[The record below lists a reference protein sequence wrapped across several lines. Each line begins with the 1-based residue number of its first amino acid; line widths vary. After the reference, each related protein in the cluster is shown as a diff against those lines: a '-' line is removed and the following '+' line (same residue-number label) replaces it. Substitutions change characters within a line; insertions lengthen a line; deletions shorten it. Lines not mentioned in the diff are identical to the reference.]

1 MPPKKRPAPAKGAA
15 ALAEPLNKRRQPKR
29 GAATANS
36 FAPQPTGSE
45 THAKPPDSATLAA
58 MFDSLSTRVDEM
70 NSDTAAELSN
80 FDENLQANTRR
91 LDDLVV
97 MLQQIQQALP
107 QGSPLGAQGLG
118 PGLYQPGMTQTPAMQ
133 PLQLSQDVLS
143 RWHWVSQSTVESIA
157 NGSFDIYELPKLHRD
172 QTLRDRYIQKN
183 IEGIIQPLN
192 GGKPQ
197 LLHAR
202 TKLQNTFNELDA
214 LLPAWLIYASIR
226 IAFVP
231 QRGPGLIVWTERLV
245 GYNRLKY
252 HFVDILDYFVA
263 YFQKHQNSPP
273 DQWFQ
278 ADTEL
283 HTEHLGNS
291 TQKAF
296 AKNAAMG
303 SPNKQSAKPSSSS
316 GVDAKT
322 MATQICHAFNRPTG
336 CKVKDRTGNDCL
348 RRHVCTNCQ
357 GPDHTSYNCPKLS
370 KSSSL

>member
-1 MPPKKRPAPAKGAA
+1 MPPKKRPAPATGAA
-15 ALAEPLNKRRQPKR
+15 AAAGPLNKRTRPKR
-29 GAATANS
+29 GAATANN
-36 FAPQPTGSE
+36 FAPE
-45 THAKPPDSATLAA
+45 PPAPDAPDAATLSI

-70 NSDTAAELSN
+70 NTDTAAELAN

-91 LDDLVV
+91 LDDLFD

-107 QGSPLGAQGLG
+107 QASSLGAQGLG
-118 PGLYQPGMTQTPAMQ
+118 PGVYQPGTAQNPLMQPLQ

-226 IAFVP
+226 VAFAP

-252 HFVDILDYFVA
+252 HFTDILDYFVA
-263 YFQKHQNSPP
+263 YFQKHQNSAP

-303 SPNKQSAKPSSSS
+303 SSNKQSAKPSSSS
-316 GVDAKT
+316 SVDAKT
-322 MATQICHAFNRPTG
+322 MATQICHAYNRPTG

-348 RRHVCTNCQ
+348 RRHVCSNCESA
-357 GPDHTSYNCPKLS
+357 GHTSYNCPKSS

>member
-1 MPPKKRPAPAKGAA
+1 MPPKKRPVPDKGAA
-15 ALAEPLNKRRQPKR
+15 ARAEPLSKRKQPKR
-29 GAATANS
+29 GAAAANG
-36 FAPQPTGSE
+36 FAPEPPDSE
-45 THAKPPDSATLAA
+45 TPDSATLAV
-58 MFDSLSTRVDEM
+58 MFNSLSTRVDEM
-70 NSDTAAELSN
+70 NTDTAAELAN

-107 QGSPLGAQGLG
+107 QGTSLGAQGFG
-118 PGLYQPGMTQTPAMQ
+118 SGSYQPGMTQSPVMQ

-202 TKLQNTFNELDA
+202 TKLQNTFNELET

-226 IAFVP
+226 VAFVP
-231 QRGPGLIVWTERLV
+231 GRGPGLLVWTERLV

-252 HFVDILDYFVA
+252 NFADILDYFVA

-273 DQWFQ
+273 EQWFQ

-296 AKNAAMG
+296 AKNATMG
-303 SPNKQSAKPSSSS
+303 SPNKQSAKPSSS
-316 GVDAKT
+316 GTDAKI
-322 MATQICHAFNRPTG
+322 MATQVCHAFNRATG
-336 CKVKDRTGNDCL
+336 CKVKERSGHECL
-348 RRHVCTNCQ
+348 RRHVCANCDIP
-357 GPDHTSYNCPKLS
+357 GHPAHACS
-370 KSSSL
+370 KSSKSSAA

>member
-15 ALAEPLNKRRQPKR
+15 AAAEPPNKRNTRPKR
-29 GAATANS
+29 GAAAANG
-36 FAPQPTGSE
+36 FAPE
-45 THAKPPDSATLAA
+45 PPAPDATNPATLAV
-58 MFDSLSTRVDEM
+58 MFDTLSTRVDEL
-70 NSDTAAELSN
+70 NTDTAAELAN

-91 LDDLVV
+91 LDDLFA

-107 QGSPLGAQGLG
+107 QGSPPTTQGVG
-118 PGLYQPGMTQTPAMQ
+118 PGFYQSGTAQTPPLVQ
-133 PLQLSQDVLS
+133 PMQLSQDVLS
-143 RWHWVSQSTVESIA
+143 RWHWVSKSTVESIA

-192 GGKPQ
+192 GSKPQ
-197 LLHAR
+197 ILHAR

-226 IAFVP
+226 GAFVP
-231 QRGPGLIVWTERLV
+231 QRGPGLLVWSERLV

-252 HFVDILDYFVA
+252 NFTDILDYFVA

-273 DQWFQ
+273 EQWFQ

-296 AKNAAMG
+296 AKNATG
-303 SPNKQSAKPSSSS
+303 SPHKQSMKPSLSA
-316 GVDAKT
+316 GDAKT
-322 MATQICHAFNRPTG
+322 MASQICHAFNRPTG
-336 CKVKDRTGNDCL
+336 CKLKEKTGNDCL
-348 RRHVCTNCQ
+348 RRHVCTSCKAP
-357 GPDHTSYNCPKLS
+357 GHTSYACPKSS
-370 KSSSL
+370 KSSSSL

>member
-1 MPPKKRPAPAKGAA
+1 
-15 ALAEPLNKRRQPKR
+15 
-29 GAATANS
+29 
-36 FAPQPTGSE
+36 
-45 THAKPPDSATLAA
+45 
-58 MFDSLSTRVDEM
+58 MFDSLSTKVDEM
-70 NSDTAAELSN
+70 NNDTAAELTS
-80 FDENLQANTRR
+80 FDENLQANTHR
-91 LDDLVV
+91 LDDLFV

-107 QGSPLGAQGLG
+107 PGTPLPNQAASLG
-118 PGLYQPGMTQTPAMQ
+118 FHQPGMTQTQPLQ

-143 RWHWVSQSTVESIA
+143 RWHWVSQTTVENIA
-157 NGSFDIYELPKLHRD
+157 NGTFDIYELPKLHRD

-202 TKLQNTFNELDA
+202 TKLQNTFHELDA

-226 IAFVP
+226 VTFAP
-231 QRGPGLIVWTERLV
+231 QRGPGLLVWTERLV

-252 HFVDILDYFVA
+252 NFADILDYFIA

-273 DQWFQ
+273 EQWFQ

-291 TQKAF
+291 TQKAV
-296 AKNAAMG
+296 ARNTTG
-303 SPNKQSAKPSSSS
+303 QPGKQSSKSASLFSSSTADPKVVA
-316 GVDAKT
+316 GQV
-322 MATQICHAFNRPTG
+322 CHSFNRPSG
-336 CKVKDRTGNDCL
+336 CKVKERTGHDCL
-348 RRHVCTNCQ
+348 RRHVCLSCEAPGHSSFACTK
-357 GPDHTSYNCPKLS
+357 SS